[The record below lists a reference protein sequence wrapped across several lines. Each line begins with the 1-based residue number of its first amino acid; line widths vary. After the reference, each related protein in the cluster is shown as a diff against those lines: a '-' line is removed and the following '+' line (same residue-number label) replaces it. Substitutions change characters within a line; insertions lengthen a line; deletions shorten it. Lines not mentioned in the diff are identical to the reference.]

1 MLTTTLHHCIENLYP
16 SKLYPGLII
25 VRIRPVAME
34 LDDVR
39 VLQPGEVVEHHLY
52 LVLLRLEV
60 LPLGELHLVP
70 DHLHALLRVH
80 GEVRAVDAGHIA
92 LFHLEQRNMD
102 FKTFDDF

>member
-1 MLTTTLHHCIENLYP
+1 MRVC
-16 SKLYPGLII
+16 
-25 VRIRPVAME
+25 PVAVE

-39 VLQPGEVVEHHLY
+39 VLEPRKVVEHHLY
-52 LVLLRLEV
+52 LVLLGLEV

-92 LFHLEQRNMD
+92 LFHLQSRKGNSSSH
-102 FKTFDDF
+102 